1 MWGRSVE
8 PAAPSA
14 ERADPTRVAAVLRIF
29 SRLVAASVDAGG
41 VDPVVVL
48 GGAPEE
54 ALRVRADEQSR
65 RWQRG
70 EESSRRRRWSVAPGQ
85 VPEGPARRR
94 RRRRRESAARTAGVP
109 TLTPRTRPQHRD
121 QLGRADG
128 DGHERGDVRDGREGG
143 ADAADDGV
151 KALSAN
157 LRPMSD
163 LLVRAARGE
172 RTQRPPVW
180 LMRQAGRYIPE
191 YREIRSEYTFLE
203 AIRDPAVAE
212 RITLLPWDR
221 FEPDGLVMYSD
232 ILVALEPLGF
242 DYHIESGVGPVVENP
257 VTGPDLA
264 ERPREDVAETLDYV
278 GRLLDRLDDTV
289 GDDAAV
295 IGFAGGPF
303 TLASYAVAGEP
314 SRNHVPVRR
323 FRAEHPDAF
332 RTLLDAIADVVRE
345 FLEFQIAR
353 GADVV
358 QLFDT
363 YAGLLGPADYREF
376 VLPLHRRIL
385 DGLDAP
391 TIVFVR
397 NMNGRLDALRE
408 SGADVVGLD
417 WTVDV
422 ADARARLGD
431 VPVQG
436 NLDPSHLYG
445 DPADVRRR
453 TRDVIAKAGDAG
465 HILNLGHGVDKD
477 TPVENVRAF
486 VETAKGVER

>member
-1 MWGRSVE
+1 
-8 PAAPSA
+8 
-14 ERADPTRVAAVLRIF
+14 
-29 SRLVAASVDAGG
+29 
-41 VDPVVVL
+41 
-48 GGAPEE
+48 
-54 ALRVRADEQSR
+54 
-65 RWQRG
+65 
-70 EESSRRRRWSVAPGQ
+70 
-85 VPEGPARRR
+85 
-94 RRRRRESAARTAGVP
+94 
-109 TLTPRTRPQHRD
+109 
-121 QLGRADG
+121 
-128 DGHERGDVRDGREGG
+128 
-143 ADAADDGV
+143 
-151 KALSAN
+151 
-157 LRPMSD
+157 MSD

-172 RTQRPPVW
+172 RTERPPVW

-203 AIRDPAVAE
+203 AIRDPEVAE
-212 RITLLPWDR
+212 RITLLPWER
-221 FEPDGLVMYSD
+221 FRPDGLVMYSD

-257 VTGPDLA
+257 VTGPALA
-264 ERPREDVAETLDYV
+264 DRPRADVAETLDYV
-278 GRLLDRLDDTV
+278 GRLLDRLDDSV
-289 GDDAAV
+289 GDEAA
-295 IGFAGGPF
+295 ILGFAGGPF

-363 YAGLLGPADYREF
+363 YASLLGPADYREF

-391 TIVFVR
+391 SVVFVR
-397 NMNGRLDALRE
+397 NMAGRLDTLRE

-422 ADARARLGD
+422 ADARAELGD

-436 NLDPSHLYG
+436 NLDPAHLFG

-453 TRDVIAKAGDAG
+453 TREVIAEAGDAG

-486 VETAKGVER
+486 VETAKEVER